1 MCTYNISAINHIN
14 ELKLRIFY
22 TLLSISLTFC
32 VAYVY
37 SLELFYFLA
46 KPLIN
51 LNVTD
56 FEYSLIY
63 TDISE
68 AFFTYLNI
76 SIYISLFLGILL
88 LTHHL
93 TYFIT
98 PGLFY
103 TEAKLLIKVKNSFYV
118 ACLISIIITY
128 VFIIPFIWHFFIS
141 NDTSNNLI
149 AINIHFEGKLNEY
162 VFTLVRVFFT
172 IICIFLTPLLLFI
185 ATKLNLVS
193 ISSLIKQRKFAFIL
207 LFILGALI
215 SPPDVVSQVLLAIP
229 LCISYELVIFIMLIN
244 RDY

>member
-1 MCTYNISAINHIN
+1 MYTYNISAINHIN
-14 ELKLRIFY
+14 ELKLRTFY
-22 TLLSISLTFC
+22 TLLSVNLTFC
-32 VAYVY
+32 VAYIY

-51 LNVTD
+51 LNITD

-76 SIYISLFLGILL
+76 SIYISLFLGTLL
-88 LTHHL
+88 LIHHF

-98 PGLFY
+98 PGLFN
-103 TEAKLLIKVKNSFYV
+103 TEAKFLVKIKNSFYI

-128 VFIIPFIWHFFIS
+128 VFVIPFIWHFFIS

-162 VFTLVRVFFT
+162 VFILVRVFFT
-172 IICIFLTPLLLFI
+172 IICLFLTPLLLFT

-193 ISSLIKQRKFAFIL
+193 MNSLIKQRKFAFIL

-215 SPPDVVSQVLLAIP
+215 SPPDVVSQVLLALP
-229 LCISYELVIFIMLIN
+229 LCISYELVIFIILSHKN
-244 RDY
+244 C